1 MSMFWTLKKT
11 LMKRLVLTGAFLSGF
26 VVHSVSFAQI
36 VDTVFDGSNDGARP
50 ESIIRVEYWNPS
62 DGNFSDPFWVAH
74 SSDQAWTADEMG
86 AVQRG
91 MQYWWDVLGEG
102 HEPGRVITV
111 RAVRNTF
118 TAGGGLNAYAAPAIV
133 TGSDPLLT
141 HLQNVWAGGQ
151 VALPGQSTDGGYVD
165 TLLAFEMPT
174 FSTEM
179 NGVYSRPGAALEA
192 IMIHELAH
200 SLGYIGPGTNGSGQ
214 IVWGALGSGVLSLYE
229 EQIVDANGDSVVAG
243 DTASVG
249 TPFFFAGTNAVSVYG
264 GNVPLNTRSSQ
275 TSHLGVPTFLMT
287 HEAYRNYTFMTEVE
301 LAVLKDLGFSN
312 IDLKKHFGQSYYQN
326 GVTGTNTNGF
336 NSDKTFGVGLHMKA
350 NSLNITQAE
359 DLIASGVAGTG
370 VRIDGNGN
378 TVTIG
383 QGVNVQA
390 DGDFG
395 VGMLVSNGSRNV
407 IVHRGAIT
415 ADSTTAD
422 AVGTGMLFSFG
433 TNVLGDVGA
442 PDLRSDTPANASLYP
457 GHVPGYLVDRVDI
470 SGSISAGGGSGN
482 VIHIDNTA
490 AVREI
495 NILNGANLSGN
506 IYTDSVIN
514 SGMGLNRPTMQFGNA
529 QVNGVKQGG
538 ADANFTFTYD
548 GNITSFADP
557 SDKFAK
563 SMNAEFVGGSAS
575 ATGAQLNGDV
585 IFNNANIAQTGK
597 LTVGGDFVG
606 KNITNNGSTN
616 VLLGARLE
624 ADQLLQNNGSLS
636 ASVGD
641 IVSQKDLVNAG
652 TMTLFG
658 TSVTVA
664 EDFNNTGTFN
674 QTAGT
679 LDTLNFDNSGTADLS
694 FVTSNVAGTLAN
706 SGTLSLSALT
716 EMTVAGEGTNSNVL
730 NVAASQISFLDG
742 FTNTSAGRV
751 NLSAVGNLDVTGDL
765 QNFGKIYSETLGS
778 VTVTDG
784 DFVIGNRGEYV
795 GNASAVTIDNGDLIV
810 NNLFSLNG
818 GALNVDGDIRNTR
831 NINLTN
837 AAGFVDGDLNNDPT
851 GVFKVTGTAFV
862 VQDDINNKGL
872 IQSATGIFVVVD
884 GDFNVLTGGRYS
896 GVDDAVIVGT
906 GGINISGVFASRDGN
921 ILSTSDVIVNSGGR
935 LQGTATIAAP
945 AVEVKKGGTIAAGN
959 SIGTMNIVGDLFLD
973 GNNEVEITSS
983 TIGQDADLI
992 NVQAGTAFINSGVTF
1007 ANRGT
1012 FNFVKENSDASENFE
1027 IARRYTV
1034 LQTENDGDL
1043 QVNYRPVAQDN
1054 LTDLRMI
1061 LRSDKDLDALYT
1073 ADARDYYAYVG
1084 RDVDYTTMANNTN
1097 QLVIANLLES
1107 YRSLDNGTVEGNQAQ
1122 WVRDT
1127 FDLIVDEA
1135 DVTRAYDQLVG
1146 ASYTT
1151 ILPTIAQQIHINTQ
1165 RMAAAMRNDNDLTLD
1180 GSPVARANGLYGI
1193 LTGFGT
1199 GGNVKDGRHATGYDY
1214 SSGGTQLQIGYSQE
1228 GVLLG
1233 GYYNYTSAT
1242 VESINDVGVD
1252 MHDFGGFFLK
1262 EAGIGHFLFSAGG
1275 GVADLDSRRVIS
1287 IGNTNVQNPIYAVHG
1302 SDNTTNVYNTIA
1314 EYGVNVAMGPVTLRP
1329 FGGLSYV
1336 YVDRVQFNE
1345 GNDYLAVNGEMRR
1358 FESFRSHLGT
1368 DLNFS
1373 FPRSPATTMNLR
1385 ASWMHEYQNDRA
1397 GTVDATIVGL
1407 TTQSFTSHG
1416 VDLGTDFALFGVTL
1430 SHYFVPG
1437 HVRIFGGYDLIA
1449 NNRSDFHTGTGG
1461 IELLW

>member
-1 MSMFWTLKKT
+1 MFWTLKKT

-26 VVHSVSFAQI
+26 AVHSVSFAQI
-36 VDTVFDGSNDGARP
+36 VDSVFDGTNDGSRP
-50 ESIIRVEYWNPS
+50 ESIIRLEYWNPT
-62 DGNFSDPFWVAH
+62 DGNFSDPFWGPH

-102 HEPGRVITV
+102 HEPGRVITI

-118 TAGGGLNAYAAPAIV
+118 TAGGGLNAYSAPAIV

-141 HLQNVWAGGQ
+141 HLQNAWGGGQ
-151 VALPGQSTDGGYVD
+151 TELPDQSSDGGYVD
-165 TLLAFEMPT
+165 SLLAFEMPT

-200 SLGYIGPGTNGSGQ
+200 SLGYIGPGSSGGQ
-214 IVWGALGSGVLSLYE
+214 IVWGALGGGVLSLYE
-229 EQIVDANGDSVVAG
+229 QQIVDENGDSVVAG
-243 DTASVG
+243 DLAPVG
-249 TPFFFAGTNAVSVYG
+249 TQFYFAGANAVSVYG

-275 TSHLGVPTFLMT
+275 TSHLGVPTLLMT

-326 GVTGTNTNGF
+326 GVTTTNTNGF
-336 NSDKTFGVGLHMKA
+336 NSDKIFGVGLHMKA

-390 DGDFG
+390 DGDYG
-395 VGMLVSNGSRNV
+395 VGVLVSYGGRNV

-415 ADSTTAD
+415 ADSTTAG
-422 AVGTGMLFSFG
+422 AVGTGMLFSYG
-433 TNVLGDVGA
+433 TNVLGDDLGA
-442 PDLRSDTPANASLYP
+442 PDLRSDTPANSALYP

-470 SGSISAGGGSGN
+470 SGSISAGGGTGN

-495 NILNGANLSGN
+495 NILNGASLNGN
-506 IYTDSVIN
+506 IYTDSVI
-514 SGMGLNRPTMQFGNA
+514 STGMGLNRPTMQFGNA
-529 QVNGVKQGG
+529 QVNGVKQSG

-563 SMNAEFVGGSAS
+563 SMDAVFVGGSAS

-585 IFNNANIAQTGK
+585 IFNNANVAQTGK
-597 LTVGGDFVG
+597 LTVGGNFVG
-606 KNITNNGSTN
+606 KNVTNNGSTN
-616 VLLGARLE
+616 VLSSGTLE
-624 ADQLLQNNGSLS
+624 ADQLLQNNGTLS
-636 ASVGD
+636 SNGGD
-641 IVSQKDLVNAG
+641 IVAKKDLTNTG
-652 TMTLFG
+652 TMTLTG
-658 TSVTVA
+658 GSSVTVV
-664 EDFNNTGTFN
+664 EDFNNSGTYDQTG
-674 QTAGT
+674 GT
-679 LDTLNFDNSGTADLS
+679 LNTLNFDNSGTANLS
-694 FVTSNVAGTLAN
+694 FLTSGVAGTFTN
-706 SGTLSLSALT
+706 SGTLSLSLLT
-716 EMTVAGEGTNSNVL
+716 QMTVAGEGTNSNVL
-730 NVAASQISFLDG
+730 NVSGSSISFQDG
-742 FTNTSAGRV
+742 FTNTLTGRV
-751 NLSAVGNLDVTGDL
+751 NLSTAGNLNVDGDL
-765 QNFGKIYSETLGS
+765 ANAGKIYSESAGT
-778 VTVTDG
+778 VTVSNG
-784 DFVIGNRGEYV
+784 DFVIANRGEYV
-795 GNASAVTIDNGDLIV
+795 GNASGVSITNGNLIV
-810 NNLFSLNG
+810 NNLFTLNG
-818 GALNVDGDIRNTR
+818 GGLIVDGNIKNTK

-837 AAGFVDGDLNNDPT
+837 AVGFVDGDLNNDPT
-851 GVFKVTGTAFV
+851 GVFKAIESIFT
-862 VQDDINNKGL
+862 VQNDINNKGL
-872 IQSATGIFVVVD
+872 IQNTDGAFVVVD
-884 GDFNVLTGGRYS
+884 GDFNVLTGGRYT

-935 LQGTATIAAP
+935 LQGTATIVTP

-973 GNNEVEITSS
+973 GNSEIEVTSS
-983 TIGQDADLI
+983 TVGQDADLI
-992 NVQAGTAFINSGVTF
+992 NVQSGTAYINSGVTF

-1012 FNFVKENSDASENFE
+1012 FTFIRENSDDSANFD

-1061 LRSDKDLDALYT
+1061 LRSDKDLDGLYT

-1084 RDVDYTTMANNTN
+1084 RDVDYRTMAYNES
-1097 QLVIANLLES
+1097 QLVIADLLES
-1107 YRSLDNGTVEGNQAQ
+1107 YRSLDNGTPEGNQAQ
-1122 WVRDT
+1122 WIRDT

-1135 DVTRAYDQLVG
+1135 DVTRAYDQLSG
-1146 ASYTT
+1146 TSYTT

-1180 GSPVARANGLYGI
+1180 GSPVARGNGLYGI

-1199 GGNVKDGRHATGYDY
+1199 GGNVKNGRYASGYDY

-1228 GVLLG
+1228 GVLIG

-1242 VESINDVGVD
+1242 IESINNVGVD

-1262 EAGIGHFLFSAGG
+1262 EAGIGHVLFSAGG
-1275 GVADLDSRRVIS
+1275 GVADLDSRRVIN

-1302 SDNTTNVYNTIA
+1302 SDNSTNVYNTIV
-1314 EYGVNVAMGPVTLRP
+1314 EYGVNVAMGPVTVRP

-1345 GNDYLAVNGEMRR
+1345 GNGYLAVNGEIRR

-1368 DLNFS
+1368 DFNFS

-1385 ASWMHEYQNDRA
+1385 TSWMHEYQNDRA
-1397 GTVDATIVGL
+1397 GTVDASIVGL

-1416 VDLGTDFALFGVTL
+1416 VDLGTDFALFGLTL

-1449 NNRSDFHTGTGG
+1449 NNNSDFHTGTGG